1 MYMPRHHRNFLR
13 HLENNPRP
21 LKALVEANKD
31 HPGLLDAFNAS
42 VESLKEFRD
51 THIRIV
57 TIYIANPARRAAEHL
72 GQGEKGGVKGTGG
85 TNAMSFV
92 KSTRNDTVA
101 STLSQ

>member
-21 LKALVEANKD
+21 LKALVGANKD

-51 THIRIV
+51 THVRIV
-57 TIYIANPARRAAEHL
+57 AIYIVGPARRAEQL
-72 GQGEKGGVKGTGG
+72 GWTGEGGVKGTGG
-85 TNAMSFV
+85 TDAMSFV
-92 KSTRNDTVA
+92 KSTRNDTTT
-101 STLSQ
+101 SKLS